1 MRRSASL
8 LSALLLAALL
18 LAGCGGDDDADGS
31 AASSDDGGAAASD
44 GALDPDEL
52 AEDMG
57 VDDMVDAQEQAQDAR
72 GGGGATITIGD
83 ETWEFDSVLCAV
95 GPAETGR
102 EDTEFVLSSIQDGL
116 QLDATINT
124 EFGHSISLNDIE
136 DFANPSVSFGFTDVG
151 AVTGGEMQ
159 EVIQVDGKDVYA
171 EAAFYDDTSEAFLEE
186 IPGTLI
192 ATCP

>member
-1 MRRSASL
+1 MRRL
-8 LSALLLAALL
+8 LTALAALSL
-18 LAGCGGDDDADGS
+18 LTVLVAACGGDDDGDAADAPETP
-31 AASSDDGGAAASD
+31 AADDGGAPADAN
-44 GALDPDEL
+44 EM

-57 VDDMVDAQEQAQDAR
+57 VDDMIDAQEQAQESQ
-72 GGGGATITIGD
+72 GGGHATITIGD
-83 ETWEFDSVLCAV
+83 ETWEFDSVLCTV

-136 DFANPSVSFGFTDVG
+136 DFENPSVSYGYTDVS
-151 AVTGGEMQ
+151 AVVSGDSA
-159 EVIQVDGKDVYA
+159 EVIQVDGKQVHA
-171 EAAFYDDTSEAFLEE
+171 EAAFYDDTSDSFEE
-186 IPGTLI
+186 IPGTLT

>member
-1 MRRSASL
+1 MRRL
-8 LSALLLAALL
+8 LTALAALSL
-18 LAGCGGDDDADGS
+18 LTVLVAACGGDDDGDAADAPETP
-31 AASSDDGGAAASD
+31 AADDGGAPADAND
-44 GALDPDEL
+44 M

-57 VDDMVDAQEQAQDAR
+57 VDDMIDAQEQAQESQ
-72 GGGGATITIGD
+72 GGGHATITIGD
-83 ETWEFDSVLCAV
+83 ETWEFDSVLCTV

-136 DFANPSVSFGFTDVG
+136 DFENPSVSYGFTDFG
-151 AVTGGEMQ
+151 AVTGGEVA

-171 EAAFYDDTSEAFLEE
+171 EAGFYDDTSESFEE
-186 IPGTLI
+186 IPGTLT